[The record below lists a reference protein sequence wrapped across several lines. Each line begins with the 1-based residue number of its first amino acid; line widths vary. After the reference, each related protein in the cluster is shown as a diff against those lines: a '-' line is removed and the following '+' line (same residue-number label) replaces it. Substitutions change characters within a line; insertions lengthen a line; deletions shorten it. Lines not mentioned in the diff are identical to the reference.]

1 MPDAHEPV
9 GTLAEEAARL
19 LAAVVAGNRGDVG
32 TDEATASSD
41 GAASGAGAATH
52 ACTHGWCPLCQAAD
66 YLQEHPEV
74 VTQVLVAGAELIK
87 VVRDAVEK
95 TAGRAHGHD
104 GDHGHEG
111 EHA

>member
-1 MPDAHEPV
+1 MPDAEEPV

-19 LAAVVAGNRGDVG
+19 LAAVVTGSRGDVG
-32 TDEATASSD
+32 TEEP
-41 GAASGAGAATH
+41 AASGDGAATH
-52 ACTHGWCPLCQAAD
+52 TCTHGWCPLCQAAD

-95 TAGRAHGHD
+95 TAGRS
-104 GDHGHEG
+104 HGHEG
-111 EHA
+111 EHG

>member
-1 MPDAHEPV
+1 MPDEHEPV
-9 GTLAEEAARL
+9 GTLAEEDARL

-32 TDEATASSD
+32 TDEAT
-41 GAASGAGAATH
+41 ASGAGAATH

-95 TAGRAHGHD
+95 TTGRAHGHEEE
-104 GDHGHEG
+104 HE
-111 EHA
+111 

>member
-19 LAAVVAGNRGDVG
+19 LAAVVAGSRGDVG
-32 TDEATASSD
+32 TEEPTASGS
-41 GAASGAGAATH
+41 GAATH

-95 TAGRAHGHD
+95 TAGRAHGH
-104 GDHGHEG
+104 EG
-111 EHA
+111 EHE

>member
-1 MPDAHEPV
+1 MADAEEPV

-19 LAAVVAGNRGDVG
+19 LAAVVSGGRSDIGAD
-32 TDEATASSD
+32 DPAAEASPS
-41 GAASGAGAATH
+41 H

-74 VTQVLVAGAELIK
+74 VTQVLVAGAELLK

-95 TAGRAHGHD
+95 TAGRG
-104 GDHGHEG
+104 HGHE
-111 EHA
+111 EEQS

>member
-9 GTLAEEAARL
+9 GSLAEEAARL
-19 LAAVVAGNRGDVG
+19 LAAVVAGNRGDIG
-32 TDEATASSD
+32 TDEPAAAATGD
-41 GAASGAGAATH
+41 GATTH

-95 TAGRAHGHD
+95 TAGRAHGH
-104 GDHGHEG
+104 EG
-111 EHA
+111 EHE

>member
-1 MPDAHEPV
+1 MPDAEEPV

-19 LAAVVAGNRGDVG
+19 LAAVVAGGRSDVG
-32 TDEATASSD
+32 TGEAAADSSE
-41 GAASGAGAATH
+41 GGATH

-87 VVRDAVEK
+87 VVRDAVDKATGSATGTSED
-95 TAGRAHGHD
+95 RA
-104 GDHGHEG
+104 
-111 EHA
+111 